1 MALSQVPQEAL
12 PIRIKGTQDGLVV
25 NVSEALSEHWLGALE
40 EEFRTKPDFWRG
52 GRVVL
57 AVGNRVLTTAQISTA
72 LELLE
77 RYGMRLWAVVSESE
91 ETRRSARELS
101 LAIRVPGLRT
111 EPRERTEPRDRTV
124 PNAPLPSFL
133 REVQEE
139 PEASAEVP
147 AEPAQEAIPEKTAPR
162 GPVALILKETLRSG
176 RAVRHA
182 GPVFVIGDV
191 NAGAEV
197 HAEGDVVIW
206 GKLRG
211 LVHAGSAG
219 DAGAVVCA
227 LDLNPTQLR
236 IADKITIPPKD
247 PRRQPVPEMAV
258 IRAQQI
264 VAEPWRS
271 KA

>member
-1 MALSQVPQEAL
+1 V
-12 PIRIKGTQDGLVV
+12 
-25 NVSEALSEHWLGALE
+25 
-40 EEFRTKPDFWRG
+40 
-52 GRVVL
+52 
-57 AVGNRVLTTAQISTA
+57 
-72 LELLE
+72 
-77 RYGMRLWAVVSESE
+77 
-91 ETRRSARELS
+91 
-101 LAIRVPGLRT
+101 
-111 EPRERTEPRDRTV
+111 
-124 PNAPLPSFL
+124 
-133 REVQEE
+133 
-139 PEASAEVP
+139 
-147 AEPAQEAIPEKTAPR
+147 
-162 GPVALILKETLRSG
+162 LILKETLRSG

-191 NAGAEV
+191 NPGAEI

-219 DAGAVVCA
+219 DAEAVVCA

-236 IADKITIPPKD
+236 IADKITVPPKD
-247 PRRQPVPEMAV
+247 PRRQAIPEMAV